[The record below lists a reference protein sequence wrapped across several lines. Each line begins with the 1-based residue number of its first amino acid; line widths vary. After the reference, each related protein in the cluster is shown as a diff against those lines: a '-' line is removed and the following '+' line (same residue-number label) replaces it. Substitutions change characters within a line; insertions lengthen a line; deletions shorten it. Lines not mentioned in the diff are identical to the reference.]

1 MRKYKQIKQYK
12 RFLVAAL
19 ALVVS
24 AGAMAADGLL
34 LAAGAGYRK
43 PVLELLENFSQAS
56 GIRAEAS
63 FGNMK
68 QIETQAQQN
77 PDIAFL
83 IGDKVF
89 LEPMQLAER
98 YVTLGQGR
106 LVLVVARGQTIA
118 SLQELQEP
126 RFKRIALPD
135 RTKAVYGKAAA
146 TCLQRLGLAQPL
158 ADKLLEV
165 ATVPQVSTYVA
176 TGEVDAGFINLTE
189 VLALGERAGVQLQAP
204 ASCYD
209 PIELSAG
216 VLKGRGDSA
225 AARAFVDY
233 LATPAARTVLERHG
247 L

>member
-19 ALVVS
+19 AEVFS

-77 PDIAFL
+77 PEIAL
-83 IGDKVF
+83 IVGDRVF

-98 YVTLGQGR
+98 YLPLGQGR
-106 LVLVVARGQTIA
+106 LVLVVARGQAIA
-118 SLQELQEP
+118 SLQDLQEP
-126 RFKRIALPD
+126 RFKRIALAD
-135 RTKAVYGKAAA
+135 RTKAVYGKAAT
-146 TCLQRLGLAQPL
+146 TCLQRLGVEQALAGRV
-158 ADKLLEV
+158 LEV

-176 TGEVDAGFINLTE
+176 TGEVDAGFVNLTE
-189 VLALGERAGVQLQAP
+189 ALALGDRVGTRVDAP

-209 PIELSAG
+209 PIEISIG
-216 VLKGRGDSA
+216 VLKGRGESA
-225 AARAFVDY
+225 GARAFVDY
-233 LATPAARTVLERHG
+233 LASPAARSVLERHG

>member
-1 MRKYKQIKQYK
+1 MRINQ
-12 RFLVAAL
+12 RVGLAVL
-19 ALVVS
+19 ALVFS
-24 AGAMAADGLL
+24 AGAMAADSLL

-43 PVLELLENFSQAS
+43 PVLELLESFSKAS
-56 GIRAEAS
+56 GVRAEAS

-68 QIETQAQQN
+68 QVETQAQQN

-83 IGDKVF
+83 VGDRVF
-89 LEPMQLAER
+89 LEPMQLSER
-98 YVTLGQGR
+98 FVPLGQGR
-106 LVLVVARGQTIA
+106 LVLVVAKGQGIA

-135 RTKAVYGKAAA
+135 RSKAVYGKAAT

-189 VLALGERAGVQLQAP
+189 ALALGERVGAQLEAP

-209 PIELSAG
+209 PIELSVG

-225 AARAFVDY
+225 AARAFIDY
-233 LATPAARTVLERHG
+233 LATPAARSVLQRHG

>member
-1 MRKYKQIKQYK
+1 MLLRHLLIAM
-12 RFLVAAL
+12 LVL
-19 ALVVS
+19 TS
-24 AGAMAADGLL
+24 SPIRAADSVL

-43 PVLELLENFSQAS
+43 PMLELLENFSQAS

-77 PDIAFL
+77 PDIAF
-83 IGDKVF
+83 IVGDRVF
-89 LEPMQLAER
+89 LEPMQLTER
-98 YVTLGQGR
+98 YVPLGRGK
-106 LVLVVARGQTIA
+106 LVVVVARGQGIA
-118 SLQELQEP
+118 SLTDLQEP
-126 RFKRIALPD
+126 RFQRIALPD
-135 RTKAVYGKAAA
+135 RAKAVYGKATA
-146 TCLQRLGLAQPL
+146 TCLQRLGLAQAL
-158 ADKLLEV
+158 AGKLLEV

-189 VLALGERAGVQLQAP
+189 ALALQGRVGARLEAP

-209 PIELSAG
+209 PIELSVG

-225 AARAFVDY
+225 AARAFMDY
-233 LATPAARTVLERHG
+233 LATPAARSVPERHG

>member
-1 MRKYKQIKQYK
+1 MRNYK
-12 RFLVAAL
+12 RFFLAVLAL
-19 ALVVS
+19 AFS
-24 AGAMAADGLL
+24 AGAAAADTLL

-43 PVLELLENFSQAS
+43 PVLELLQNFSQAS
-56 GIRAEAS
+56 GIGAEAS

-77 PDIAFL
+77 PDISFL
-83 IGDKVF
+83 IGDRVF

-98 YVTLGQGR
+98 YLPVGQGR
-106 LVLVVARGQTIA
+106 LMLVVTRGQAIA
-118 SLQELQEP
+118 SLQELQEA

-135 RTKAVYGKAAA
+135 RTRAVYGKAAA
-146 TCLQRLGLAQPL
+146 TCLKRLGLEQPL

-189 VLALGERAGVQLQAP
+189 ALALGDRVGAQLEAP

-209 PIELSAG
+209 PIELSVG
-216 VLKGRGDSA
+216 VLKGRANSA

-233 LATPAARTVLERHG
+233 LATPAARSVLERHG

>member
-1 MRKYKQIKQYK
+1 MHKYKSWG
-12 RFLVAAL
+12 L
-19 ALVVS
+19 ALLAVVFS
-24 AGAMAADGLL
+24 AGAVAADTLL
-34 LAAGAGYRK
+34 LAGGAGYRK

-56 GIRAEAS
+56 GIHAEAS

-68 QIETQAQQN
+68 QVEAQAQQN
-77 PDIAFL
+77 PDIAF
-83 IGDKVF
+83 IVGDKVF
-89 LEPMQLAER
+89 LEPMQLADR
-98 YVTLGQGR
+98 YLPLGQGR
-106 LVLVVARGQTIA
+106 LVLVVARGQAIA
-118 SLQELQEP
+118 LLQDLQEP

-135 RTKAVYGKAAA
+135 RTKAVYGKAAT

-176 TGEVDAGFINLTE
+176 TGEVDAGFVNLTE
-189 VLALGERAGVQLQAP
+189 ALALEGRIGARLDAP

-216 VLKGRGDSA
+216 VVKGRGDSA
-225 AARAFVDY
+225 AARAFIDY
-233 LATPAARTVLERHG
+233 LATPAARRVLERHG

>member
-1 MRKYKQIKQYK
+1 MWVRH
-12 RFLVAAL
+12 FLIAIL
-19 ALVVS
+19 ALM
-24 AGAMAADGLL
+24 AGPLAAADGLL

-43 PVLELLENFSQAS
+43 PVLELLDNFSKAS

-68 QIETQAQQN
+68 QVETQAQQN
-77 PDIAFL
+77 TDITF
-83 IGDKVF
+83 IVGDRMF

-98 YVTLGQGR
+98 YVPLGLGR
-106 LVLVVARGQTIA
+106 MVVVVPRGQAIT
-118 SLQELQEP
+118 SLKDLTEA
-126 RFKRIALPD
+126 RFKRIAIPD

-146 TCLQRLGLAQPL
+146 TCLQRLGLAQAL
-158 ADKLLEV
+158 DAKLLEV

-189 VLALGERAGVQLQAP
+189 ALALGGRAGARLDAP

-209 PIELSAG
+209 PIELSVG
-216 VLKGRGDSA
+216 VLKGRGHSVG
-225 AARAFVDY
+225 ARAFIDY
-233 LATPAARTVLERHG
+233 LATPEARGVLERHG